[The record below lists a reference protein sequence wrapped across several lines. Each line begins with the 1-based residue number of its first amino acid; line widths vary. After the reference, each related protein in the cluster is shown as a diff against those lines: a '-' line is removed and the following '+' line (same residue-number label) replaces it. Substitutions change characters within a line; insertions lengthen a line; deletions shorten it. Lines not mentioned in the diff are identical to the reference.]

1 MTLLELLSLL
11 RRHLKLVILL
21 PILCAL
27 AMTAYSFLLMPNTY
41 TSSVSMYV
49 LARSGEEAGGPTNAE
64 FTASQMLTNDVA
76 KLVNSGR
83 VLADTAAYLN
93 LESLDQ
99 YQIDVASDTN
109 TRVITLSVT
118 STSPEST
125 AQVADAL
132 ASTTGSV
139 AQEVMDVQSV
149 SILNQAETPQAP
161 SGPNRPM
168 YIAVA
173 LLAGLFVA
181 VAIVVLMDMLNT
193 RIRIPEETEQM
204 LGIPVIGRFPAIDK

>member
-1 MTLLELLSLL
+1 MTLLELLGLL

-27 AMTAYSFLLMPNTY
+27 AMGACSYFLIPNTY

-49 LARSGEEAGGPTNAE
+49 LARSGEESGGPTNAE

-76 KLVNSGR
+76 KLVESGR
-83 VLADTAAYLN
+83 VMSDTAYYLS
-93 LESLDQ
+93 LDSLDQ
-99 YQIDVASDTN
+99 FQIDVASDTN
-109 TRVITLSVT
+109 TRVITISVT

-125 AQVADAL
+125 AVVADAL

-149 SILNQAETPQAP
+149 SILNQAETPQEP
-161 SGPNRPM
+161 SGPNRIM
-168 YIAVA
+168 YTAVA
-173 LLAGLFVA
+173 FLAGLFAA
-181 VAIVVLMDMLNT
+181 VAIIVLLDMLNT
-193 RIRIPEETEQM
+193 RMRNPEELEDL
-204 LGIPVIGRFPAIDK
+204 LGIPTIGRIPTIKG

>member
-11 RRHLKLVILL
+11 RRHLKFVILL

-27 AMTAYSFLLMPNTY
+27 AMAAYSFLLMPNTY

-49 LARSGEEAGGPTNAE
+49 LSRSGEEAGGPTNAE

-83 VLADTAAYLN
+83 VLTDTAAYLN

-99 YQIDVASDTN
+99 YQIDVASDT
-109 TRVITLSVT
+109 TTSVITLSVT

-132 ASTTGSV
+132 ASITGSV

-149 SILNQAETPQAP
+149 SILTQAETPQAP